1 MKFQKSLLRRN
12 FDDTIAET
20 EPFRLMSKSDKRKTK
35 NDKVSPE
42 KR

>member
-20 EPFRLMSKSDKRKTK
+20 EPFRLMSKSLK